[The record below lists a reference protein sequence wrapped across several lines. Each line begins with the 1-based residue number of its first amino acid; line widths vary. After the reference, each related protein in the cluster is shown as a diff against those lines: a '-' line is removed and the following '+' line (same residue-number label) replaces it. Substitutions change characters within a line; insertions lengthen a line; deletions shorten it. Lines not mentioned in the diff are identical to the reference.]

1 MEIRFLD
8 EAEEE
13 MLAAAERY
21 ERKVPNLGE
30 AFLSEVRRVIDVV
43 ASRPRI
49 GAPVSKDTR
58 GAFLRRFPC
67 TVIYGEAGDELLIVA
82 VAHHRR
88 RPGYWKDR
96 LTR

>member
-1 MEIRFLD
+1 MKVRFL
-8 EAEEE
+8 EAAEEE
-13 MLAAAERY
+13 MLSAAERY
-21 ERKVPNLGE
+21 EREVPELGE
-30 AFLSEVRRVIDVV
+30 AFLVEIRRVVDLV

-58 GAFLRRFPC
+58 GAFLRRFPY